1 LVAWAWLSMN
11 LSIADLE
18 NGGHPHGM
26 RRKPVYTLTGAYH
39 EKGTDKGKGYEYR
52 DRLTDIWMNY
62 NGGWRLVA
70 SHYSLSSSH

>member
-1 LVAWAWLSMN
+1 M
-11 LSIADLE
+11 ADKLTACGE
-18 NGGHPHGM
+18 S
-26 RRKPVYTLTGAYH
+26 RCTTLTGAYH

-62 NGGWRLVA
+62 NAGWRLVA